1 MKHFSR
7 VAVQNSEFLVAKKIR
22 EHMFLDLDWATFS
35 NRIRLSDNPLGEEV
49 LSPKQEWLCNF
60 YELYC

>member
-49 LSPKQEWLCNF
+49 LSPK
-60 YELYC
+60 